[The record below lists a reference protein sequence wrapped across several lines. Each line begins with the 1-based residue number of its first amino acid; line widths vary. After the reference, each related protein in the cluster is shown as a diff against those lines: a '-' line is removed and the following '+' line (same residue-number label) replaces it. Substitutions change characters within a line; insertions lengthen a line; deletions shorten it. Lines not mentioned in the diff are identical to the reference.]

1 MSLPERHLSGIGQ
14 CLDGHM
20 KISLST
26 RKITG
31 LGTLA
36 LVTSLLVSLLVPSA
50 QAATYSLPNA
60 PTNVTSY
67 LGAKGVVVRWTPG
80 ADVEPGIT
88 GYVVSAGA
96 GSCPI
101 FVPAKNNNVVTM
113 PVVTGQ
119 PAGTPVVQAVNAY
132 GFSKPAAS
140 KKSYTAAELATVS
153 SSNNKAVQVLQLS
166 DLHGAIEVGGSFG
179 APLLVSNWNADRKA
193 NAATVAFTSGDN
205 IGAAPP
211 ISTEFEEIPT
221 IETLNAMKLDAGAFG
236 NHEHDRNLAHVQ
248 KIIGASDFRWIVSN
262 YDEGSLSVLK
272 SGTKQT
278 KTFTIIERGGLKI
291 GVVGSNTPETI
302 EQVFPGNLDYTDASG
317 TKKTITINPGVT
329 GINQA
334 IVDAKAA
341 GADIVIALLHQ
352 GWQENAD
359 GVAKGVL
366 NTMAAQV
373 KGAAAIYGGHS
384 HQTFASVIPGSP
396 RVAPV
401 VIGQT
406 RNAGVEYTRTQICMK
421 FGKVVGQSIEH
432 VLKAA
437 SATINTGTL
446 STVTTQDVAAAAMV
460 KKYKDQLSAKLDI
473 KIGQVSGVFPRGG
486 SPAVERSGETPMGNY
501 IADLMRAKYK
511 TDFAIQNGGG
521 IRDTFPAKTYIPAN
535 TALVRTGSGP
545 LDVTLGDA
553 LTVYPFGNQIA
564 TTVVTGENLWKA
576 LENGVGGNF
585 PGDGRFPQVSG
596 LKYSFD
602 ASKPIGSRI
611 VEVTKLNGAAI
622 AKDSKEYTLTTLDFL
637 IYGGDGYANVF
648 SPSQAKVK
656 GALLDVFVDALK
668 ADMAAGKV
676 TQVPAADGRI
686 KKVG

>member
-1 MSLPERHLSGIGQ
+1 
-14 CLDGHM
+14 
-20 KISLST
+20 
-26 RKITG
+26 
-31 LGTLA
+31 
-36 LVTSLLVSLLVPSA
+36 
-50 QAATYSLPNA
+50 
-60 PTNVTSY
+60 
-67 LGAKGVVVRWTPG
+67 
-80 ADVEPGIT
+80 
-88 GYVVSAGA
+88 
-96 GSCPI
+96 
-101 FVPAKNNNVVTM
+101 
-113 PVVTGQ
+113 
-119 PAGTPVVQAVNAY
+119 VQAVNAY

-140 KKSYTAAELATVS
+140 NKSYTAAELATVS

-179 APLLVSNWNADRKA
+179 APLLVSNWDADRKA
-193 NAATVAFTSGDN
+193 NAATFAFTSGDN

-211 ISTEFEEIPT
+211 ISTEFEELPT

-236 NHEHDRNLAHVQ
+236 NHEHDRNLAHLQ
-248 KIIGASDFRWIVSN
+248 KVIGASDFQWVVSN
-262 YDEGSLSVLK
+262 YNPDSLAVLK

-278 KTFTIIERGGLKI
+278 KTFTIIERGGVKI
-291 GVVGSNTPETI
+291 GVVGANTPETI

-317 TKKTITINPGVT
+317 AKKTITINPGVT

-341 GADIVIALLHQ
+341 GADMVIALLHQ

-359 GVAKGVL
+359 GVSKGIL
-366 NTMAAQV
+366 NAMATQI
-373 KGAAAIYGGHS
+373 KGAAAVYGGHS
-384 HQTFASVIPGSP
+384 HQSFASVIPGSP

-406 RNAGVEYTRTQICMK
+406 RNSGVEYTRTQICMRY
-421 FGKVVGQSIEH
+421 GKVVGQSIEH

-437 SATINTGTL
+437 APTINTGIV
-446 STVTTQDVAAAAMV
+446 STVTTQDVAAAALV

-486 SPAVERSGETPMGNY
+486 TPAVERSGETPMGNY

-511 TDFAIQNGGG
+511 TDFVIQNGGG

-553 LTVYPFGNQIA
+553 LAVFPFGNQIA

-611 VEVTKLNGAAI
+611 VEVTKLDGTAV
-622 AKDSKEYTLTTLDFL
+622 AKDSKEYTLATLDFL
-637 IYGGDGYANVF
+637 IYGGDGYVNVF
-648 SPSQAKVK
+648 SPAQAKVK

-676 TQVPAADGRI
+676 TQVPVADGRI

>member
-1 MSLPERHLSGIGQ
+1 MNKTLH
-14 CLDGHM
+14 
-20 KISLST
+20 T
-26 RKITG
+26 RKIFS

-36 LVTSLLVSLLVPSA
+36 LATSLLVSLLVPTA
-50 QAATYSLPNA
+50 QANTFSLPNA

-67 LGAKGVVVRWTPG
+67 MGAKGIVVRWTPS
-80 ADVEPGIT
+80 ADVAPSVT

-101 FVPAKNNNVVTM
+101 FVPAKNNSVVTM
-113 PVVTGQ
+113 PVVVGQ
-119 PAGTPVVQAVNAY
+119 PAGRPVVQAVNAY

-140 KKSYTAAELATVS
+140 SKSYTAAELATVAS
-153 SSNNKAVQVLQLS
+153 SANKAVQVLQLS
-166 DLHGAIEVGGSFG
+166 DLHGAIEVGNSFG
-179 APLLVSNWNADRKA
+179 APLLVSNWDADRKA

-211 ISTEFEEIPT
+211 ISTEFEELPT

-248 KIIGASDFRWIVSN
+248 KIIGASDFQWVVSN
-262 YDEGSLSVLK
+262 YNPDSLSVLK
-272 SGTKQT
+272 SGTKQA
-278 KTFTIIERGGLKI
+278 KTYTIIERAGLKI
-291 GVVGSNTPETI
+291 GVVGANTSETI

-317 TKKTITINPGVT
+317 AKKTITIDPGVT

-341 GADIVIALLHQ
+341 GADLVIALVHQ
-352 GWQENAD
+352 GWLENAG
-359 GVAKGVL
+359 GVSKGVL
-366 NTMAAQV
+366 NTMASQI

-384 HQTFASVIPGSP
+384 HQSYASVIPSSP
-396 RVAPV
+396 RVAPTV
-401 VIGQT
+401 LGQT
-406 RNAGVEYTRTQICMK
+406 RNSGVEYTRTQICMK
-421 FGKVVGQSIEH
+421 YGKVVGQSIEH
-432 VLKAA
+432 VLK
-437 SATINTGTL
+437 SALATMTTGVV
-446 STVTTQDVAAAAMV
+446 STVTTQDAAAAALV
-460 KKYKDQLSAKLDI
+460 KKYKDQLTGKLDV

-486 SPAVERSGETPMGNY
+486 SPAVERSGETPIGNY

-521 IRDTFPAKTYIPAN
+521 IRDTFPAKTYIPVN
-535 TALVRTGSGP
+535 PALVRTGTGP

-553 LTVYPFGNQIA
+553 LAVFPFGNQIA
-564 TTVVTGENLWKA
+564 TTVITGENLWKA
-576 LENGVGGNF
+576 LENGVGGNY

-596 LKYSFD
+596 FKYSFD

-611 VEVTKLNGAAI
+611 VEVTKLDGTAI

-637 IYGGDGYANVF
+637 IYGGDGYLNVF

-668 ADMAAGKV
+668 ADLAAKKV